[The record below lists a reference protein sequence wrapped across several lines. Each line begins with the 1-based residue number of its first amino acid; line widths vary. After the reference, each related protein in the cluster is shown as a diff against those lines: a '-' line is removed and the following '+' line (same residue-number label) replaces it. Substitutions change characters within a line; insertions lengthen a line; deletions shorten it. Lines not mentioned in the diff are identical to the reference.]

1 MWIFFQLILTV
12 VQDSLLVE
20 SADVEPGLSRA
31 DGKVMCRFSIV
42 QRDSVAQGSIM
53 HSLTYLQG

>member
-53 HSLTYLQG
+53 HSLT